1 MTTLLVLTAWCLVTI
16 PLGMFVGRII
26 RRNA

>member
-1 MTTLLVLTAWCLVTI
+1 MTLLLALAVWLLITV